1 MRIYCETKI
10 NEVNQ
15 MFDDETVIQ
24 MTATNVIHNERI
36 PWETMMNGYQDK
48 FLGEG
53 IVLSTGLHAFHVV
66 KKPSG
71 KSFAVVDENA
81 PIAI

>member
-1 MRIYCETKI
+1 
-10 NEVNQ
+10 

-24 MTATNVIHNERI
+24 MTATNVIHNDRI
-36 PWETMMNGYQDK
+36 PWVSMMNGNQDK

-53 IVLSTGLHAFHVV
+53 IVLSTGLHAFRVV
-66 KKPSG
+66 KKPNG
-71 KSFAVVDENA
+71 KTFAVVDENE